1 MKSSS
6 LSLLVLVL
14 FFAACN
20 RNPSKETAIDT
31 QKTVLQAF
39 SDTVKLD
46 TFKIELKGEKAKDML
61 LLFTITS
68 YKGIQIYKQEIKAAE
83 LLKSYLASADLK
95 KEEEKV
101 KFLNDE
107 INYFFDE
114 QHFLIPAVTEQ
125 EQPDNNVP
133 DKGFYNELKQTM
145 LNGFDYRLGK
155 DTKIYIAWSVK
166 EQKVK
171 AYYKCC
177 ELAK

>member
-1 MKSSS
+1 MYRYTNK
-6 LSLLVLVL
+6 
-14 FFAACN
+14 
-20 RNPSKETAIDT
+20 R
-31 QKTVLQAF
+31 
-39 SDTVKLD
+39 
-46 TFKIELKGEKAKDML
+46 
-61 LLFTITS
+61 
-68 YKGIQIYKQEIKAAE
+68 IKADE
-83 LLKSYLASADLK
+83 LLKSYLASAELK

-133 DKGFYNELKQTM
+133 DKEFYNELKKTM

-171 AYYKCC
+171 VYYKCC

>member
-1 MKSSS
+1 MKSSY
-6 LSLLVLVL
+6 LPLLALL
-14 FFAACN
+14 LLFAACN
-20 RNPSKETAIDT
+20 STPSKETAIDT
-31 QKTVLQAF
+31 EKTALQAF

-46 TFKIELKGEKAKDML
+46 TFRIALKGKTAKDMSL
-61 LLFTITS
+61 FFTITS
-68 YKGIQIYKQEIKAAE
+68 YKGIQIYKQEIKADE

-95 KEEEKV
+95 KEAEKI

-107 INYFFDE
+107 LDYFFDE

-133 DKGFYNELKQTM
+133 DPAFYNELKQTM

-177 ELAK
+177 DLAK

>member
-1 MKSSS
+1 MKSSA
-6 LSLLVLVL
+6 LSFIALLLL
-14 FFAACN
+14 FAACN
-20 RNPSKETAIDT
+20 TQPSKEAAIDT
-31 QKTVLQAF
+31 SKTALQAF

-46 TFKIELKGEKAKDML
+46 TFKIALQGKESKDMS

-68 YKGIQIYKQEIKAAE
+68 HQGVQIYKQEIKAEE

-95 KEEEKV
+95 KENEKI

-133 DKGFYNELKQTM
+133 DKAFYNELKQTG

-155 DTKIYIAWSVK
+155 DTKIYIAWSTK

-177 ELAK
+177 DLAK

>member
-1 MKSSS
+1 MKSSY
-6 LSLLVLVL
+6 LPL
-14 FFAACN
+14 FILILFVAACN
-20 RNPSKETAIDT
+20 SNPSKETTLDKE
-31 QKTVLQAF
+31 KTSLQAF

-46 TFKIELKGEKAKDML
+46 TFRIALKGEKAKDMS

-68 YKGIQIYKQEIKAAE
+68 YKGVQIYKQEIRADE
-83 LLKSYLASADLK
+83 LLKGYLASAELK
-95 KEEEKV
+95 KEEEKI

-133 DKGFYNELKQTM
+133 DKAFYNELKQTM
-145 LNGFDYRLGK
+145 VNGFDYRLGK
-155 DTKIYIAWSVK
+155 DTKIYIAWSEK

-171 AYYKCC
+171 VYYKCC